1 MKKLILTVLVLL
13 SATAHAAFDGS
24 GNFNRLYNWQADKAA
39 NIKIQASRMDAEMDG
54 MATGLS
60 TCITKDGQTTV
71 TSNISLNSH
80 KLTALSNATAST
92 DAVNASQVRDNTL
105 CSGTGGGSLNAYTF
119 TRNITGSS
127 YVTGTVVW
135 MPAPFTNT
143 AAATLNLDGLGAKT
157 IKKNGTTDLTSGDI
171 VSGTTYPFFYDGTYW
186 QAPTVAQAIST
197 PDSIVSSTSIVKA
210 ISATSNISV
219 TAGGQNVMNIQSQTV
234 TVSGSLFVGSTPI
247 NYPNFRNMTVYT
259 SSGTFLPPAGVTK
272 VFVEVWGGGASGGG
286 YSSSSGSGGGSGG
299 YSAGFVTVTPSV
311 SVTVTVGTGAT
322 SSASDGNA
330 SSFAG
335 GSTLTA
341 NGGSAGVTGVGSNAA
356 GGAGGSASGGTFNLT
371 GGRGCA
377 GIVSPAIS
385 GCGGNAPRGG
395 QGGNPNVFNSSPPSQ
410 TSGAVPGGGGG
421 GAASGFTNGGNGGNG
436 MVVVYYP

>member
-1 MKKLILTVLVLL
+1 VKKLILTVLVLL

-186 QAPTVAQAIST
+186 QAPTIAQSTAT
-197 PDSIVSSTSIVKA
+197 PDSIVSSTNSIKA
-210 ISATSNISV
+210 ISATSTVSI
-219 TAGGQNVMNIQSQTV
+219 TAGNQNVAWATSQTFNV
-234 TVSGSLFVGSTPI
+234 SGTLNVGGVPVTGVLTLITATTVSGVNYISLTGLTGYNVYKIYTTYAGTTGTGTGVIFGFSSDNAASVVTSNYNYTISSLRGGSVYGGSENSANACLLAYNITSDGSNVDGESEVTLYNLNSSTKNKTMEVHGGSYQQAVGDVANIGHCRLI
-247 NYPNFRNMTVYT
+247 NNTAMNAARISVNGGLTTSMTVRVY
-259 SSGTFLPPAGVTK
+259 
-272 VFVEVWGGGASGGG
+272 
-286 YSSSSGSGGGSGG
+286 
-299 YSAGFVTVTPSV
+299 
-311 SVTVTVGTGAT
+311 
-322 SSASDGNA
+322 
-330 SSFAG
+330 
-335 GSTLTA
+335 
-341 NGGSAGVTGVGSNAA
+341 
-356 GGAGGSASGGTFNLT
+356 
-371 GGRGCA
+371 
-377 GIVSPAIS
+377 GI
-385 GCGGNAPRGG
+385 R
-395 QGGNPNVFNSSPPSQ
+395 
-410 TSGAVPGGGGG
+410 
-421 GAASGFTNGGNGGNG
+421 
-436 MVVVYYP
+436 